1 MSLDG
6 GESSRLWGDT
16 CVEERES
23 ERERERERER
33 EKVSGDT
40 FKGAYTMCTSFGEL
54 LQKLVG
60 WFIWLL

>member
-1 MSLDG
+1 MSLDV
-6 GESSRLWGDT
+6 GESSLLRGDT

-23 ERERERERER
+23 ERER

>member
-1 MSLDG
+1 MRASDCG
-6 GESSRLWGDT
+6 GIL
-16 CVEERES
+16 VLKRES
-23 ERERERERER
+23 QRER

>member
-1 MSLDG
+1 MSLDV
-6 GESSRLWGDT
+6 GESSLLRGDT
-16 CVEERES
+16 CVE
-23 ERERERERER
+23 ERERERER

>member
-1 MSLDG
+1 MRARDCG
-6 GESSRLWGDT
+6 GIL
-16 CVEERES
+16 VLKRES
-23 ERERERERER
+23 QRERERER